1 MSFHYIPTMMRS
13 PTIPGYVLQRGYWR
27 GVSADEGFLI
37 LYHGNSNLGNYIITQ
52 QLWSYQLKIDNNIF
66 TPIYNDVNGYIYW
79 QYSSTYF
86 YCSKSYGWV
95 LSNVFPGYEP
105 KEVYNSETH
114 EFEGDSFH
122 SGSVPSIGDGK
133 YSYLQPRGTNR
144 NNGGSNKTVYFWFP
158 RWQSTNG
165 VLCGEYEPKCGKTG
179 TKSVGLPRWRDN
191 QGSYYVRSF
200 NRIASHYTYG
210 PIRYESGKW
219 IIGTVNSPGGWWEGK
234 EPDKK
239 SSVTFT
245 FCKPEDSEITGS
257 NLTLTFYDYVQG
269 NESAPAYMG
278 EVAIWR

>member
-13 PTIPGYVLQRGYWR
+13 PTIPGYAPQRGYWR
-27 GVSADEGFLI
+27 GVGADEGFLV

-79 QYSSTYF
+79 QYGSTYF

-133 YSYLQPRGTNR
+133 YSYLQP
-144 NNGGSNKTVYFWFP
+144 
-158 RWQSTNG
+158 
-165 VLCGEYEPKCGKTG
+165 
-179 TKSVGLPRWRDN
+179 
-191 QGSYYVRSF
+191 
-200 NRIASHYTYG
+200 
-210 PIRYESGKW
+210 
-219 IIGTVNSPGGWWEGK
+219 
-234 EPDKK
+234 
-239 SSVTFT
+239 
-245 FCKPEDSEITGS
+245 
-257 NLTLTFYDYVQG
+257 
-269 NESAPAYMG
+269 
-278 EVAIWR
+278 